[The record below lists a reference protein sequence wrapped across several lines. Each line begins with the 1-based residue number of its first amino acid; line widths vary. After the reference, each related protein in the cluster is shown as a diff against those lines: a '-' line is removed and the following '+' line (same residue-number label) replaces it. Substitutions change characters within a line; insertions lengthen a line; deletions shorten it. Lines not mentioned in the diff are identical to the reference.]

1 MQLLALRESDS
12 SSVKQRILIVPCYF
26 ISLEYSPD
34 KVILLSLS
42 SAKLSSS
49 FSLSKKQRS
58 IFPLHK
64 CFFGGREK
72 RR

>member
-1 MQLLALRESDS
+1 MQLLALQESGS
-12 SSVKQRILIVPCYF
+12 SSVKQRILIMPCYF

-34 KVILLSLS
+34 KVIFLSLS
-42 SAKLSSS
+42 SAKLSGS
-49 FSLSKKQRS
+49 FSLSKKQCS